1 MTFFFNFVSN
11 NTKDIFEIVSDWN
24 DVISFITTM
33 VGVAVAFFSS
43 FCFIKIINM
52 EDINNYTFKDT
63 SEKNRYAIFKTT
75 INIFTTLLFSCV
87 LAIIIMFISLPNTH
101 HVDSFSTYYFVISI
115 FFITGF
121 AFINYKILSN
131 MLLSIPFCLPKRK
144 GKNNFIFCYCM
155 TFIPV
160 PVILFIAKFFFK
172 FNDTTHEL
180 FYSISSIYLVLIFID
195 QEEDNLFAKNFGVIF
210 ITVAMLLIPGFLYN
224 VKGIQDSS
232 AIKNSLI
239 LSPLYSLDD
248 IIDKYLI
255 NLSIDNYF
263 IIACIAVLSWVVIF
277 FWHLHNKLSLD
288 YFDRQNLAYFYAK
301 IKGKKVFIYG
311 KLDNYFICNTKDYIK
326 CSHAEQKEGN
336 KKLIELKSKEVKN
349 IAYEGI
355 YNNLVEDMFYY
366 IKYFNTS
373 ENEIK
378 KIFGHLEKIAE
389 DTGQNSNIRIEKI
402 NKLFRI
408 MDQKINLLFIAPEEF
423 NGNKIYNYH
432 KNIKKFNDDK
442 YIIKQ

>member
-33 VGVAVAFFSS
+33 VGVAVTFFSS

-144 GKNNFIFCYCM
+144 GKNNFIFCYCV

-160 PVILFIAKFFFK
+160 LVILFIAKILFK

-210 ITVAMLLIPGFLYN
+210 ITVAMLLIPGFLYTI
-224 VKGIQDSS
+224 KGIPYSS
-232 AIKNSLI
+232 VIKESFI
-239 LSPLYSLDD
+239 LSLLYGLDHF
-248 IIDKYLI
+248 IDNFI
-255 NLSIDNYF
+255 DLSIDNYF

-277 FWHLHNKLSLD
+277 FWHLHNKLSLN

-336 KKLIELKSKEVKN
+336 KKLNELKSKEVKN
-349 IAYEGI
+349 IAYKGI
-355 YNNLVEDMFYY
+355 YNNLIEDMFYY

-373 ENEIK
+373 ETEIH
-378 KIFGHLEKIAE
+378 KIFGKLENIAE
-389 DTGQNSNIRIEKI
+389 DTCQKPDDTIKEI
-402 NKLFRI
+402 NKLFMI
-408 MDQKINLLFIAPEEF
+408 MDHKINFLFITPEEF
-423 NGNKIYNYH
+423 EGNKIYNYR